1 MTFLITNFSLVTI
14 SNGMLTAAL
23 AIADVTAFLASVG
36 LICRSKSH
44 ILNGFGYRLQ
54 AFTLVSLDLR
64 DPLRV

>member
-1 MTFLITNFSLVTI
+1 
-14 SNGMLTAAL
+14 MLTAAL